1 VTKTKFIIIGIIFG
15 MFAIPIPYAE
25 AKDWYLYVGE
35 MPKHWKSQ
43 FGNSLFYA
51 TQYWEKQFPDT
62 NFYKVSNLE
71 DADFVVQWASE
82 YQADEK
88 TNTKKLGYYTTNTK
102 NEYGKPYVAI
112 TLGFMT
118 GDGLNKKFELVDE
131 EYALLITIHEL
142 GHAIGLGHSDN
153 PNNIMYP
160 SIYNYDQWLLE
171 KTSNSQQD
179 NQTQNESTESLLS
192 TSEIKPIPDWIRN
205 NVKWWV
211 NGAIDDQAFVD
222 GIQFLIKEGII
233 QIPETTQ
240 SSEPTG
246 SQEIPGWIKN
256 NADWWSQ
263 GLISDGDFLK
273 GIQFM
278 VENGIIAV

>member
-1 VTKTKFIIIGIIFG
+1 
-15 MFAIPIPYAE
+15 M
-25 AKDWYLYVGE
+25 
-35 MPKHWKSQ
+35 
-43 FGNSLFYA
+43 
-51 TQYWEKQFPDT
+51 
-62 NFYKVSNLE
+62 
-71 DADFVVQWASE
+71 
-82 YQADEK
+82 
-88 TNTKKLGYYTTNTK
+88 
-102 NEYGKPYVAI
+102 
-112 TLGFMT
+112 
-118 GDGLNKKFELVDE
+118 
-131 EYALLITIHEL
+131 
-142 GHAIGLGHSDN
+142 
-153 PNNIMYP
+153 
-160 SIYNYDQWLLE
+160 LE